1 VEKTTFSLSALGTR
15 LQVALKSPRLRW
27 LLQGEVLVAALIV
40 VFLVIVGPIASGMF
54 TERNALNVLSN
65 LWPLA
70 IIVIGQMF
78 VLIVAGIDLSQT
90 AIINITNTFG
100 ALLLVQT
107 LAPSIFERTYFWG
120 TLIGESGGVLTN
132 DGVAGVVVA
141 VVIMLAM
148 GAAFGAINGFAVAKL
163 GMPPFMVTLGVLL
176 MLRGTAIWMTRSEN
190 LAPLPPEYIAL
201 GTYSIW
207 GIISIPL
214 ILCAVVAVGAHLLL
228 TRSRM
233 GLWLYATGSSPRV
246 AAASGVPR
254 DRVLVFAYAVSGL
267 LATLGGILYSTRLQ
281 AGRPTLA
288 DDFLLDIIGAAVIG
302 GISLFGGR
310 GTVAGAMLG
319 ALFFVILANGL
330 SLLNLPFTTVFVV
343 KGLVIVLAA
352 LIDVGR
358 SKLVG
363 SKT

>member
-1 VEKTTFSLSALGTR
+1 VRNPAHPLATLGPR
-15 LQVALKSPRLRW
+15 LQAAVQSPRLRW
-27 LLQGEVLVAALIV
+27 LVQGEILVALLILLFV
-40 VFLVIVGPIASGMF
+40 AIVGPLASGMF
-54 TERNALNVLSN
+54 TERNGLNVLSN

-107 LAPSIFERTYFWG
+107 LAPNIFERTYFWG
-120 TLIGESGGVLTN
+120 SLIGESGGVLS
-132 DGVAGVVVA
+132 DAGLIGVTITVL
-141 VVIMLAM
+141 IMLVM
-148 GAAFGAINGFAVAKL
+148 GAAFGAVNGFAVAKL
-163 GMPPFMVTLGVLL
+163 GMPPFMVTLGMLL

-190 LAPLPPEYIAL
+190 LAPLPAEYIAL
-201 GTYSIW
+201 GTYSLW

-214 ILCAVVAVGAHLLL
+214 IVCVVVAIGAHLVLS
-228 TRSRM
+228 RSTM
-233 GLWLYATGSSPRV
+233 GLWLYATGSNPKV
-246 AAASGVPR
+246 ALVSGVPR
-254 DRVLVFAYAVSGL
+254 DRVLIFAYSVSAT
-267 LATLGGILYSTRLQ
+267 LATVGGILYSTRLQ

-310 GTVAGAMLG
+310 GTVIGAMLG

-358 SKLVG
+358 SKLIG

>member
-1 VEKTTFSLSALGTR
+1 MDRPKLAMRRLEGSLQSAF
-15 LQVALKSPRLRW
+15 KSPQLRW
-27 LLQGEVLVAALIV
+27 LLKGEVLVALLIL
-40 VFLVIVGPIASGMF
+40 VFVAIVGPLASGMF
-54 TERNALNVLSN
+54 TERNVLNVLSN

-107 LAPSIFERTYFWG
+107 LAPNIFERTFFWG
-120 TLIGESGGVLTN
+120 TLISESGGILTN
-132 DGVAGVVVA
+132 AGVIGIA
-141 VVIMLAM
+141 ISIVIMLTM
-148 GAAFGAINGFAVAKL
+148 GALFGALNGLAIAKL
-163 GMPPFMVTLGVLL
+163 GMPPFMVTLGMLL
-176 MLRGTAIWMTRSEN
+176 MLRGFAIWLTRSEN
-190 LAPLPPEYIAL
+190 LAPLPPEYVAL
-201 GTYSIW
+201 GTYTLW
-207 GIISIPL
+207 GIVSIPL
-214 ILCAVVAVGAHLLL
+214 ILFVIVAIGAHLIL
-228 TRSRM
+228 SKSAM
-233 GLWLYATGSSPRV
+233 GLWLYATGSNPRV
-246 AAASGVPR
+246 ALVSGVPR
-254 DRVLVFAYAVSGL
+254 DRVLIFAYTISGL

-310 GTVAGAMLG
+310 GNVLGAMLG

-358 SKLVG
+358 TRILG
-363 SKT
+363 SRQ

>member
-1 VEKTTFSLSALGTR
+1 MTRRLTSVRRLGEVLQSAF
-15 LQVALKSPRLRW
+15 KSTRLRW
-27 LLQGEVLVAALIV
+27 LLRGEVLVASLIV
-40 VFLVIVGPIASGMF
+40 VFVAVLGPIASGMF

-65 LWPLA
+65 FWPLA

-107 LAPSIFERTYFWG
+107 LAPAIFERTYFWG
-120 TLIGESGGVLTN
+120 SLISESGGVFADAGL
-132 DGVAGVVVA
+132 AGVTISIF
-141 VVIMLAM
+141 IMLVM
-148 GAAFGAINGFAVAKL
+148 GALFGALNGLAIAKL
-163 GMPPFMVTLGVLL
+163 GMPPFMVTLGMLL
-176 MLRGTAIWMTRSEN
+176 MLRGIAIWLTRSEN
-190 LAPLPPEYIAL
+190 LAPLPSEYLAV
-201 GTYSIW
+201 GTYSFW
-207 GIISIPL
+207 GIITIPL
-214 ILCAVVAVGAHLLL
+214 ILCVLVALGAHLVL
-228 TRSRM
+228 SRTSM
-233 GLWLYATGSSPRV
+233 GLWLYATGTNPRV
-246 AAASGVPR
+246 AAVSGIPR
-254 DRVLVFAYAVSGL
+254 DRVLVFAYTVSGT
-267 LATLGGILYSTRLQ
+267 LATLGGILYSTRLE

-330 SLLNLPFTTVFVV
+330 SLLNLPFTIVFVV
-343 KGLVIVLAA
+343 KGLVIVFAA

-358 SKLVG
+358 TTLVG
-363 SKT
+363 SRE